1 MARRRLTITL
11 LALALTGGS
20 AAAAIA
26 AGALE
31 TGSGQAQPITLS
43 GQVEGLAPAAGRN
56 LVVRIANPNS
66 APLVVSSVVTDVTS
80 PVDACPASALRVGD
94 LRAPVTVPAGGAA
107 DGTVIATLAADAPDA
122 CQGVRF
128 ALTFK
133 ATGRGEGTL
142 TPASPATPTTPATP
156 GTPATTPETPVT
168 PSTTKTT
175 TKTVK
180 KRVCR
185 RRRVKVRVHGRTVR
199 RWKRVC
205 KTVKVKV
212 TVPA

>member
-31 TGSGQAQPITLS
+31 TTSEQGQPITLS
-43 GQVEGLAPAAGRN
+43 GQVEGLVPAAGRD
-56 LVVRIANPNS
+56 LVVRIANPNG
-66 APLVVSSVVTDVTS
+66 APLVVSSVATDVAS
-80 PVDACPASALRVGD
+80 PVAGCPSSALQVGD
-94 LRAPVTVPAGGAA
+94 LRAPVTVPANGAA
-107 DGTVIATLAADAPDA
+107 DGTVLATLAADAPDA

-128 ALTFK
+128 ALTFR

-142 TPASPATPTTPATP
+142 VPVTPTTPATP
-156 GTPATTPETPVT
+156 TTPTTTPSTPVT
-168 PSTTKTT
+168 PSTGRTVTKTIR
-175 TKTVK
+175 
-180 KRVCR
+180 KRVCK

-205 KTVKVKV
+205 QTVKVKV